1 MACFVK
7 WKRRAFTQACTSLDQ
22 HVSLGRR
29 RGEEGF
35 ETEVCDLPGFI
46 FQVDDPG
53 CLWADVQTEPGLGD
67 LLGSSR
73 GGGEPAGHWTELGWV
88 EECETCLNC
97 GRV

>member
-7 WKRRAFTQACTSLDQ
+7 WKRHAFTQAYASLDQ
-22 HVSLGRR
+22 HVSPGRR

-46 FQVDDPG
+46 LQVDDPG
-53 CLWADVQTEPGLGD
+53 CSWSDVWTEPGLGD

-73 GGGEPAGHWTELGWV
+73 VRGGGSLQVTAQSLGGWKRMR
-88 EECETCLNC
+88 
-97 GRV
+97 RVYSDA